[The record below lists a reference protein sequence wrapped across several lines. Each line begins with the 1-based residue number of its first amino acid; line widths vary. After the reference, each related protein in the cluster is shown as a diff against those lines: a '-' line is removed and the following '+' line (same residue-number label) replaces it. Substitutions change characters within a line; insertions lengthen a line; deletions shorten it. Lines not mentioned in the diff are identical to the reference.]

1 MPIQSALA
9 PQNAS
14 GRQLGI
20 TNGLGWAPSSGAI
33 FNTVWKQVFGDIGG
47 YRLVE
52 YGEISESANQFM
64 DANRR

>member
-1 MPIQSALA
+1 MPIQSALV

-33 FNTVWKQVFGDIGG
+33 FNAVWKQVFGITAVMGLG
-47 YRLVE
+47 THRL
-52 YGEISESANQFM
+52 
-64 DANRR
+64 